1 MRASGWHSLAR
12 SGNQLA
18 LCCTASAGTSWP
30 SRLGILMESYP
41 MFWHK
46 AMFDGI
52 GTQREELRGS
62 HSPSSPIGSMDLKP
76 VVVSGSPHT
85 SPSCLSPAS
94 ALQSPNPISAF
105 PSIRA
110 LSLTPDRTLP
120 SALIRSSSPALN
132 LSGPSDIVSLG
143 PASKRRNKIEAEW
156 EDFLEINGGQG
167 TPVIL
172 GQKLEWR
179 SNPDVFLLSESR
191 PLCESA
197 GEEGRIGVFIVGG
210 DYICLGRD
218 EGRCREQ

>member
-1 MRASGWHSLAR
+1 
-12 SGNQLA
+12 
-18 LCCTASAGTSWP
+18 
-30 SRLGILMESYP
+30 

-62 HSPSSPIGSMDLKP
+62 HSPSSPIESMDLKP
-76 VVVSGSPHT
+76 VVDSGSPHA
-85 SPSCLSPAS
+85 SPSCPSAGS
-94 ALQSPNPISAF
+94 ALRSPNPISVF
-105 PSIRA
+105 PSIPA
-110 LSLTPDRTLP
+110 LPLTLSLTPDRTLP

-132 LSGPSDIVSLG
+132 LSGPSDIASLG

-172 GQKLEWR
+172 GEQLEWR
-179 SNPDVFLLSESR
+179 NNPDVFLLSESR

-218 EGRCREQ
+218 KGRCREQ

>member
-1 MRASGWHSLAR
+1 
-12 SGNQLA
+12 
-18 LCCTASAGTSWP
+18 
-30 SRLGILMESYP
+30 
-41 MFWHK
+41 
-46 AMFDGI
+46 MFDGI

-76 VVVSGSPHT
+76 VVDSGFPHT
-85 SPSCLSPAS
+85 SPSCPS
-94 ALQSPNPISAF
+94 AASPNPISVF
-105 PSIRA
+105 PSVPALPPI

-120 SALIRSSSPALN
+120 SALFCSSSPALN

-179 SNPDVFLLSESR
+179 NNPDLFLLSESR

-218 EGRCREQ
+218 KGRCREQ